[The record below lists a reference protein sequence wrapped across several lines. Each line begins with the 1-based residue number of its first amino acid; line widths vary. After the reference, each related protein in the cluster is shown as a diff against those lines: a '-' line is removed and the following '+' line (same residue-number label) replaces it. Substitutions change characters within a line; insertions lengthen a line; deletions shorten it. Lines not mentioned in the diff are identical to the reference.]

1 MRALAGQFLRFG
13 VVGTVAFLIDAG
25 VLWLAMGAGVN
36 PYLARVLSFV
46 PAFAANFL
54 LNRAWTFGQT
64 REQRPRGQAARY
76 LAVQLTGMAVNYAVF
91 AAIVALAG
99 EGRGVALVAVAAGSI
114 AAMGFNFLGARRLV
128 FRPLA

>member
-1 MRALAGQFLRFG
+1 
-13 VVGTVAFLIDAG
+13 
-25 VLWLAMGAGVN
+25 
-36 PYLARVLSFV
+36 
-46 PAFAANFL
+46 
-54 LNRAWTFGQT
+54 
-64 REQRPRGQAARY
+64 
-76 LAVQLTGMAVNYAVF
+76 MAVNYAVF